1 MQENSALIE
10 HFEIL
15 QINMEVIQ
23 GCLHHTLR
31 EPRSLVGILGPI
43 FVIPS
48 AVLCGG
54 MFVVLIFLIR
64 KYIIKKRNKV
74 TTSSQYVVNENPYVG
89 SDVMVSLW
97 FTAVSIVI

>member
-1 MQENSALIE
+1 
-10 HFEIL
+10 
-15 QINMEVIQ
+15 METIDN
-23 GCLHHTLR
+23 CLRFTLNVR
-31 EPRSLVGILGPI
+31 ESLAGILGPI

-64 KYIIKKRNKV
+64 KYIIKKRNKL
-74 TTSSQYVVNENPYVG
+74 TTSNQYVVNENPYVG

-97 FTAVSIVI
+97 FMAVSIDIM